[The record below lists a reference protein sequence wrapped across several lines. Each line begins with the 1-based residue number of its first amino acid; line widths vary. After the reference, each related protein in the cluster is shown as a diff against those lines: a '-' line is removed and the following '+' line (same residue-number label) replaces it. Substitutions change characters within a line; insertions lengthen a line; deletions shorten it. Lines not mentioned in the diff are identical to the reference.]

1 MDLETL
7 NVAPPERGALGVGG
21 LGAKAPDKQAPKIA
35 VKPCSHNVGA
45 WFHPITDHYVLLS
58 VGGIPPGLG
67 VGDVWVGAKGR
78 TERL

>member
-1 MDLETL
+1 MIISLLPIIYVVQRPKMTL
-7 NVAPPERGALGVGG
+7 LVTLGTRT
-21 LGAKAPDKQAPKIA
+21 QI
-35 VKPCSHNVGA
+35 STRHMQ
-45 WFHPITDHYVLLS
+45 FHPITDHYVLLS